1 MKKFILTIMAVT
13 LSLACTADDRPVT
26 IEQLPAAA
34 RSFIEAN
41 YPDATISYAYVDDD
55 LLRPDYTVRLSNGV
69 EIEFEH
75 SGALEKISSRAGI
88 PEGIIPVQITEYVNT
103 HYPDALIIEYEVGRK
118 EYEVKL
124 TNGLELKFN
133 SGFRLVVIDD

>member
-26 IEQLPAAA
+26 IEQLPDAA

-41 YPDATISYAYVDDD
+41 YPDVTISYAYVDDD

-75 SGALEKISSRAGI
+75 SGALEKISSRTGI
-88 PEGIIPVQITEYVNT
+88 PEGIVPVQITEYVNT

-118 EYEVKL
+118 DYEVKL
-124 TNGLELKFN
+124 INGLELKFD
-133 SGFRLVVIDD
+133 SRFRLVEVDD

>member
-1 MKKFILTIMAVT
+1 MAVT

-124 TNGLELKFN
+124 INGLELKFD
-133 SGFRLVVIDD
+133 SRFRLVEVDD

>member
-133 SGFRLVVIDD
+133 SGFRLVEIDD